1 MKRLYRTVKFAA
13 VALLAFSLSNCNDDL
28 TTNSSTNVDEETIT
42 SSTTGLNMAL
52 NSAYRFILMGPETS
66 SQNDACYTGMAGL
79 AMFYD
84 LAGADFLSTKNY
96 GGSVENSYNFAPER
110 AQSTGDYS
118 KRIWG
123 NMYKI
128 INQANIII
136 DALPDATGTEAEKT
150 VLKGQSLAMRGISY
164 FNLLMCYQQTYAVA
178 KDKRGV
184 ILRLSS
190 EDPDSK
196 AFSTVEECYQQVV
209 SDLKEAKSLL
219 ASYERTDMWRIN
231 ADVVSAQLAR
241 VYQVM
246 GDWQNA
252 LNEAKS
258 VYEKYNTLMTKDE
271 WYSGFDN
278 LLTDGCKEVIWG
290 VKFNNVSNVSTN
302 SIFNYMYNQDPSYGE
317 TMTVGPIYSFINILV
332 DQKYVEL
339 FDESDFRGAKC
350 TKTENVTDA
359 DEKPV
364 MFWHR
369 TANGDKEIKAKWAYN
384 KFKYYGDANGAP
396 MGNTYPELSLMRASE
411 MLLIMAEAEANL
423 NNSASAL
430 SYLTTLQNARNV
442 AKPTTVTAKDELLEA
457 IYVERRK
464 ELLGEGVTGMYDL
477 LRLQKPLYR
486 YGSTSA
492 NLAGHFASGLMY
504 LDGYNASDA
513 QPKGFLNSN
522 DYRFLCQIPELE
534 MANNEAINSSDQNP
548 FSGQ

>member
-28 TTNSSTNVDEETIT
+28 TTNSSTNVDEETII

-52 NSAYRFILMGPETS
+52 NSAYRFILMGPETG

-79 AMFYD
+79 AMYYD

-118 KRIWG
+118 KRIWS

-136 DALPDATGTEAEKT
+136 DALPAATGTEAEKT
-150 VLKGQSLAMRGISY
+150 ALKGQSLAMRGISY

-190 EDPDSK
+190 EYLDSK
-196 AFSTVEECYQQVV
+196 AFSTVEQCYQQVV

-219 ASYERTDMWRIN
+219 ASYERSDMCRIN

-278 LLTDGCKEVIWG
+278 LLSDGCKEVIWG
-290 VKFNNVSNVSTN
+290 VKFTNVSNVSTN
-302 SIFNYMYNQDPSYGE
+302 SIF
-317 TMTVGPIYSFINILV
+317 
-332 DQKYVEL
+332 
-339 FDESDFRGAKC
+339 R
-350 TKTENVTDA
+350 
-359 DEKPV
+359 
-364 MFWHR
+364 
-369 TANGDKEIKAKWAYN
+369 
-384 KFKYYGDANGAP
+384 
-396 MGNTYPELSLMRASE
+396 
-411 MLLIMAEAEANL
+411 
-423 NNSASAL
+423 
-430 SYLTTLQNARNV
+430 
-442 AKPTTVTAKDELLEA
+442 
-457 IYVERRK
+457 
-464 ELLGEGVTGMYDL
+464 
-477 LRLQKPLYR
+477 
-486 YGSTSA
+486 
-492 NLAGHFASGLMY
+492 
-504 LDGYNASDA
+504 
-513 QPKGFLNSN
+513 
-522 DYRFLCQIPELE
+522 IPA
-534 MANNEAINSSDQNP
+534 MVKQ
-548 FSGQ
+548 